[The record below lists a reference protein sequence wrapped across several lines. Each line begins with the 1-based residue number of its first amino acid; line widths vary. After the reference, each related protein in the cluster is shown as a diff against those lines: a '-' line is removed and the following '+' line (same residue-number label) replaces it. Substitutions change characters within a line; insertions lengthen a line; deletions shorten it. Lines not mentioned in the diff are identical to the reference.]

1 MNEAFDPPFAS
12 IFRSNSLSAEEDEF
26 RSIWDDGTMLR
37 LAKRLYERPDRERLH
52 RKLRTLRNRTQ
63 AVEELLRACIDVESP
78 SEFLL
83 FAYWYE
89 FKQVREDFCDRYAK
103 ALRLFETNKRDAPR
117 ALFDSLSSD
126 DRFDVE
132 LARSSLKDAVH
143 RLIEGQRVCA
153 ICMNSVCDA
162 CLIHKNRGCSICR
175 KCAESFEEG
184 RACPFCRET
193 VERVVVT
200 N

>member
-1 MNEAFDPPFAS
+1 
-12 IFRSNSLSAEEDEF
+12 
-26 RSIWDDGTMLR
+26 MLR
-37 LAKRLYERPDRERLH
+37 LARSLYARPDRERLFH
-52 RKLRTLRNRTQ
+52 RLLTLRNRTQ
-63 AVEELLRACIDVESP
+63 AIEELLRACIDVENP

-89 FKQVREDFCDRYAK
+89 FKQVREDFCDRYEK
-103 ALRLFETNKRDAPR
+103 ALRIFETNKRDAAS
-117 ALFDSLSSD
+117 ALFDSLATD

-153 ICMNSVCDA
+153 ICMNHACDA
-162 CLIHKNRGCSICR
+162 CLIHKSRGCSICR
-175 KCAESFEEG
+175 KCSESFEEG
-184 RACPFCRET
+184 CACPFCRET